1 MLTKLIEV
9 NWDWCIYLQS
19 GKLEDRSIVTQ
30 NTEFSISKFLS
41 ILKSQKMENDQ
52 KNSAFSMVPSTRD
65 LMHFS
70 LFICKALGV
79 QDWSS
84 LSPYRTFYSKDNLP
98 IRGLMHLATELN
110 HEYIVEQLIRSPLD
124 VNQLDKT
131 HQTAFDIAVN
141 EDLKKIKVMLLKRSD
156 LILINNKKKL
166 SEHSLRIW
174 ILDGDQESARMILE
188 NYSFKKYIR
197 AQLCENSEELEQEFS
212 KLMFDVWMIFRDDY
226 KSSIFIMHDLIK

>member
-1 MLTKLIEV
+1 
-9 NWDWCIYLQS
+9 
-19 GKLEDRSIVTQ
+19 
-30 NTEFSISKFLS
+30 
-41 ILKSQKMENDQ
+41 
-52 KNSAFSMVPSTRD
+52 
-65 LMHFS
+65 
-70 LFICKALGV
+70 
-79 QDWSS
+79 
-84 LSPYRTFYSKDNLP
+84 
-98 IRGLMHLATELN
+98 MHLAAELN

-141 EDLKKIKVMLLKRSD
+141 EDLKKIKAMLLKRSD
-156 LILINNKKKL
+156 LILSNNKKKL

-212 KLMFDVWMIFRDDY
+212 KLMFDVWMVFRDDY